1 MNSVY
6 PIEKLEE
13 RIGYVFEDK
22 ELLLTA
28 LTHSSFK
35 NELTGND
42 RDDYERL
49 EFLGD
54 AVLELVSSD
63 YIFKNNPKMREG
75 EMTSLRASLVCE
87 PTLAGCAREI
97 GLSEHILLGHGED
110 KHGSRNRDSI
120 ISDVFEALIGAIYL
134 DSGISEAKRFIE
146 SFVLTDAG
154 RRVMFHDSK
163 TRLQNLI
170 QGRMGTLEYR
180 LIGEKG
186 PEHAKVF
193 TAAVYI
199 DGREVSRADG
209 SSKKGA
215 EQKAA
220 YEALGKLK

>member
-1 MNSVY
+1 MNNVY

-22 ELLLTA
+22 QLLLTA

-35 NELTGND
+35 NELTEDD

-63 YIFKNNPKMREG
+63 YIFKNNPEMREG

-97 GLSEHILLGHGED
+97 GLPEHIMLGRGED
-110 KHGSRNRDSI
+110 MHGSRNRDSI
-120 ISDVFEALIGAIYL
+120 ISDVFEALIGAVYL
-134 DSGISEAKRFIE
+134 DSGMSEAKRFIE
-146 SFVLTDAG
+146 RFVLTDAE

-163 TRLQNLI
+163 TKLQNLI
-170 QGRMGTLEYR
+170 QGRMGSLEYR
-180 LIGEKG
+180 LIEERG

-199 DGREVSRADG
+199 DGREVSRAEG

-220 YEALGKLK
+220 YDALGKLK